1 MFSEREA
8 SLNVAFGYL
17 SVLLCY
23 LCLNKTVRFMVSS
36 QLQGGSL
43 KQLLDAVREFLSYH
57 REIDADIHQDE
68 EGVEAKA
75 DFVARLQRLIEE
87 LKLELDV
94 GLLE

>member
-17 SVLLCY
+17 SVLLSY
-23 LCLNKTVRFMVSS
+23 LCLNKTVRFMVIS

-43 KQLLDAVREFLSYH
+43 KQLLDAVQEFLHYH

-68 EGVEAKA
+68 EGVDVKA
-75 DFVARLQRLIEE
+75 DFIDRLQRLIDE
-87 LKLELDV
+87 LKLDV
-94 GLLE
+94 GPLE

>member
-17 SVLLCY
+17 SVLLSY

-43 KQLLDAVREFLSYH
+43 KKLLDAVQEFLHYH
-57 REIDADIHQDE
+57 REIDANIHQDE
-68 EGVEAKA
+68 EGVDVQA
-75 DFVARLQRLIEE
+75 DFINRLQRLIDG
-87 LKLELDV
+87 LKLDV
-94 GLLE
+94 GPLE

>member
-17 SVLLCY
+17 SVLLSY

-43 KQLLDAVREFLSYH
+43 KKLLDAVQEFLHYH
-57 REIDADIHQDE
+57 REIDANIHQDE
-68 EGVEAKA
+68 EGVDVQA
-75 DFVARLQRLIEE
+75 DFIDRLQRLIDG
-87 LKLELDV
+87 LKLDV
-94 GLLE
+94 GPLE

>member
-17 SVLLCY
+17 SVLLSY

-43 KQLLDAVREFLSYH
+43 KQLLDAVQEFLHYH
-57 REIDADIHQDE
+57 REIDAAIHQDE
-68 EGVEAKA
+68 EGFDVKA
-75 DFVARLQRLIEE
+75 GFIDRLQRLIDG
-87 LKLELDV
+87 LKLDV
-94 GLLE
+94 GPLE

>member
-17 SVLLCY
+17 SVLLSY
-23 LCLNKTVRFMVSS
+23 LCLNETVRFMVSS

-43 KQLLDAVREFLSYH
+43 KQLLDAVQEFLHYH
-57 REIDADIHQDE
+57 REIDANIHKPE
-68 EGVEAKA
+68 KGVDVQA
-75 DFVARLQRLIEE
+75 DFIDRLQRLIDG
-87 LKLELDV
+87 LKLDV

>member
-17 SVLLCY
+17 SVLLSY

-43 KQLLDAVREFLSYH
+43 KQLLDAVQEFLHYH
-57 REIDADIHQDE
+57 REIDANIHQDK
-68 EGVEAKA
+68 EGVDVQA
-75 DFVARLQRLIEE
+75 DFIDRLQRLIDG
-87 LKLELDV
+87 LKLDV
-94 GLLE
+94 GPLE

>member
-17 SVLLCY
+17 SVLLSY

-43 KQLLDAVREFLSYH
+43 KKLLDAVQEFLHYH
-57 REIDADIHQDE
+57 REIDANIHQDE
-68 EGVEAKA
+68 EGVDVQA
-75 DFVARLQRLIEE
+75 DFTDRLQRLIDG
-87 LKLELDV
+87 LKLDV
-94 GLLE
+94 GQLE